1 MAAHDDFQTAMS
13 SAATYL
19 AARDYSNARL
29 QVILARMHLARIP
42 NSAADGVSAQW
53 REDLASV
60 ESSITMESG
69 RQTRSVTASC
79 EFVR

>member
-1 MAAHDDFQTAMS
+1 MAALDDFTTAMT

-29 QVILARMHLARIP
+29 QVMLARIHLARVP

-53 REDLASV
+53 REDLANI
-60 ESSITMESG
+60 EASITMESG